1 MPFQRISIVTG
12 KDAAGRTIAQKKA
25 LYAHMA
31 DLLLEKAGVARADV
45 IINLVEVEKE
55 DWSFGNGIAQYV
67 PESSDGSKP
76 PSHHSRS

>member
-1 MPFQRISIVTG
+1 
-12 KDAAGRTIAQKKA
+12 
-25 LYAHMA
+25 MA
-31 DLLLEKAGVARADV
+31 DLLLEKAGVPGADV